1 SPPRPRVLTPSGPR
15 TPPGRSVTRL
25 IATTGPFHGPEGV
38 GPRLHHRAGV
48 HADER
53 QQPLAMVGAPP
64 RHDER
69 PRHDVTLLVHDQQPR
84 LGREHRTGVFHEGE
98 HRHLPLL
105 SVRLAYAPD

>member
-1 SPPRPRVLTPSGPR
+1 MLTRSGPANIAGKSVTTLIVSLGLFPGHEAVAPRPHP
-15 TPPGRSVTRL
+15 
-25 IATTGPFHGPEGV
+25 
-38 GPRLHHRAGV
+38 RAGV